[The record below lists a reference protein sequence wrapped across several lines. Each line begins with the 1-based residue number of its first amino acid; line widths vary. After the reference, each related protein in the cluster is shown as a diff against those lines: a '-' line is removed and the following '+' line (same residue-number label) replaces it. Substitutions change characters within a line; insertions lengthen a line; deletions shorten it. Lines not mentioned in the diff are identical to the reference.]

1 VEFKYEDAPRLTRSM
16 KMALEDLALERLWV
30 IYPGKT
36 AYRLAEKV
44 QVIPLADIGDA
55 WNYE

>member
-1 VEFKYEDAPRLTRSM
+1 M
-16 KMALEDLALERLWV
+16 KTALEDLALERLWV